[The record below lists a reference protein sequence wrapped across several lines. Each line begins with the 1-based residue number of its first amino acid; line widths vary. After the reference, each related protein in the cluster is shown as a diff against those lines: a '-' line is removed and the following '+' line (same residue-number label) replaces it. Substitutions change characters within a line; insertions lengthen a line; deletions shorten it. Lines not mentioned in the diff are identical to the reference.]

1 MNFKIL
7 QKNIFSWLYRVSNF
21 FGHFRVANF
30 GANYLKTPHS
40 DVHEDWSKYRKKPK
54 DVYVKLCKNLPF

>member
-7 QKNIFSWLYRVSNF
+7 QKNIFSWVYRVSNF
-21 FGHFRVANF
+21 FGHFRVAIF

-54 DVYVKLCKNLPF
+54 